1 MVFNPE
7 EVEKPVNVMIECMQ
21 ISAAEAN
28 VTSKQVMRSF
38 VYKSI
43 VEPRLKS
50 SQVLRAELD
59 NYKRARANN
68 IVDNS
73 SSNPSTVS
81 GLAVR
86 QHVIDQS
93 READANRVLKAAEAV
108 KRKEEG
114 EAKRVEMRARREEAW
129 VTVSTAADLNLLT
142 VAVLKVA
149 AQRCRVIGAAKLKK
163 QELIAALE
171 PFTQSLQQL
180 PDLDNVDDEVED
192 LGVEARLADDCVI
205 FDEFME

>member
-1 MVFNPE
+1 M
-7 EVEKPVNVMIECMQ
+7 
-21 ISAAEAN
+21 
-28 VTSKQVMRSF
+28 
-38 VYKSI
+38 
-43 VEPRLKS
+43 
-50 SQVLRAELD
+50 
-59 NYKRARANN
+59 
-68 IVDNS
+68 
-73 SSNPSTVS
+73 
-81 GLAVR
+81 
-86 QHVIDQS
+86 IDQS

-171 PFTQSLQQL
+171 PFTQSLQAL